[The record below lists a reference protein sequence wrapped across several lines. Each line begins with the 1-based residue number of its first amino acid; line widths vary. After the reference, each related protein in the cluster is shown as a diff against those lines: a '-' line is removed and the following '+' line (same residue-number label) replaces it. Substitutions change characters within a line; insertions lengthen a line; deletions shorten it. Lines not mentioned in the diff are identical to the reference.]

1 VVTDIIWLFK
11 LNQKTR
17 EKDVKNSSSY
27 TLILLVFLKISSHTK
42 DIWNVFSL
50 EEVNFCVNSFS
61 FLSCFVNACI

>member
-61 FLSCFVNACI
+61 FLSSFVNACI